1 MYDFTN
7 EYICLILTCNK
18 PQYKERLNSH
28 THIYSQIRNAGFEII
43 FLYADANI
51 TDIHIKQSENG
62 YYTMTVP
69 TEESYTNLAV
79 KMYIAYSFFAAQ
91 DIKGILKVDDDV
103 YYIEDECLD
112 LDYYH
117 VDYLGICAHSI
128 TNFCNSIHSR
138 TYRKDK
144 FKDVPIAVNTSNISS
159 YKYFYVGNLYWV
171 SKKAIMYVA
180 NCTWSPE
187 FIGASED
194 LFIGLSLADKSDIK
208 RFDTNWKFLERVK
221 VLEGLG
227 I

>member
-1 MYDFTN
+1 M
-7 EYICLILTCNK
+7 
-18 PQYKERLNSH
+18 
-28 THIYSQIRNAGFEII
+28 HIYSQIHDAGFEII
-43 FLYADANI
+43 FLYADDNL

-62 YYTMTVP
+62 YYTMIVP

-79 KMYIAYSFFAAQ
+79 KMCIAYSFFATQ

-103 YYIEDECLD
+103 YYIDNECLD
-112 LDYYH
+112 LDYFDA
-117 VDYLGICAHSI
+117 DYLGICAHSI
-128 TNFCNSIHSR
+128 ADFCGSIQSR

-144 FKDVPIAVNTSNISS
+144 FKDVLIPISDCNISA

-180 NCTWSPE
+180 NSIWSPE
-187 FIGASED
+187 FIGSED
-194 LFIGLSLADKSDIK
+194 LFVGLSLADKSDIK